1 MINLNKFMS
10 CKDND
15 SKDIISRYAI
25 TKKKLS
31 EIVRKLFMHIIKK
44 YYN

>member
-1 MINLNKFMS
+1 MS

-25 TKKKLS
+25 TKKTIRNCQ
-31 EIVRKLFMHIIKK
+31 EIIYKK
-44 YYN
+44 THYKKVL

>member
-10 CKDND
+10 CKNND

-25 TKKKLS
+25 TKKTIRNCQ
-31 EIVRKLFMHIIKK
+31 EIIYAHYKK
-44 YYN
+44 VL

>member
-15 SKDIISRYAI
+15 SKDIINRYAI
-25 TKKKLS
+25 TKKNYQKLS
-31 EIVRKLFMHIIKK
+31 GNYLCTL
-44 YYN
+44 

>member
-10 CKDND
+10 CKDN
-15 SKDIISRYAI
+15 SKDIII
-25 TKKKLS
+25 GMLLQKKLL